1 MEKKTTAQLEAE
13 KKARKN
19 AIEVAEKAYNE
30 FEVTEP
36 TDIQKSFDLLK
47 SIIEL
52 KGADEVKN
60 FDEKIAAI
68 EAASIEAKEAKEA
81 ELKTIGDRL
90 EATIKALD
98 IVQARVKA
106 DRNSG
111 TATPST
117 KTFAELLS
125 ENINEKASEI
135 TTLKKG
141 QSTSFEMKDMSFAT
155 AFSTAGSSVAF
166 SRPGIIELPKRKLH
180 IRQLL
185 TGGNMGAKS
194 TFDYVKE
201 VTGSGSIAPVAEATL
216 KPQIELALQEV
227 SVKAEWIAGW
237 LRISRNML
245 DDVTGM
251 TTFLQSRLPELLLR
265 AEDNQLLNGTGT
277 SPQLSGITD
286 AGNFTA
292 PNSGYTIDVEQLVG
306 AVAQLEGY
314 DREANGIL
322 LNPADWYR
330 IWLTKS
336 TGSVAGLYNL
346 PTELISRVGDQMFIA
361 GVPVFRSTAI
371 AVDKFIVGDWA
382 MGANFILREAPRVE
396 FFYED
401 GVNVRENMVTVRIE
415 ERVAF
420 PIYGDNYFIYG
431 DFGNVS

>member
-1 MEKKTTAQLEAE
+1 MEKKTTAQIEAE

-19 AIEVAEKAYNE
+19 AIDVAEKAYNE
-30 FEVTEP
+30 FEVKEP
-36 TDIQKSFDLLK
+36 SDLQKSFDLLK
-47 SIIEL
+47 AVIEL

-68 EAASIEAKEAKEA
+68 EAATIEAKEAKEA
-81 ELKTIGDRL
+81 ELKTIGERL
-90 EATIKALD
+90 EATISALD

-106 DRNSG
+106 DRNNG
-111 TATPST
+111 NATAST
-117 KTFAELLS
+117 KSFAELLS

-155 AFSTAGSSVAF
+155 SFSTAGTSVAF
-166 SRPGIIELPKRKLH
+166 ARPGIIELPKRKLH

-201 VTGSGSIAPVAEATL
+201 VAGSGSIAPVAEATL

-292 PNSGYTIDVEQLVG
+292 PTGTSTIDVEQLVQ

-330 IWLTKS
+330 IWLNKAPVGGEYDLPINLITK
-336 TGSVAGLYNL
+336 
-346 PTELISRVGDQMFIA
+346 VGDQMFIA

-401 GVNVRENMVTVRIE
+401 GINVRENMVTVRIE

-431 DFGNVS
+431 DFGNLS

>member
-1 MEKKTTAQLEAE
+1 MDKKTTAQIEAE

-19 AIEVAEKAYNE
+19 AIDVAEKAYNE
-30 FEVTEP
+30 FEVKEP
-36 TDIQKSFDLLK
+36 SDLQKSFDLLK
-47 SIIEL
+47 AVIEL

-68 EAASIEAKEAKEA
+68 EAATIEAKEAKEA
-81 ELKTIGDRL
+81 ELKTIGERL
-90 EATIKALD
+90 EATISALD

-106 DRNSG
+106 DRNNG
-111 TATPST
+111 TATAST
-117 KTFAELLS
+117 KSFAELLS

-155 AFSTAGSSVAF
+155 SFSTAGTSVAF
-166 SRPGIIELPKRKLH
+166 ARPGIIELPKRKLH

-201 VTGSGSIAPVAEATL
+201 VAGSGSIGPVAEATL

-292 PNSGYTIDVEQLVG
+292 PTGTSTIDVEQLVQ

-330 IWLTKS
+330 IWLNKASVGGEYDLPINLITK
-336 TGSVAGLYNL
+336 
-346 PTELISRVGDQMFIA
+346 VGDQMFIA

-401 GVNVRENMVTVRIE
+401 GINVRENFVTVRIE

-431 DFGNVS
+431 DFGNAS